1 MTRLL
6 EQAIDLVR
14 GLPEGEQDA
23 IAQLML
29 EEIESE
35 NRWDALFNRSAEK
48 LKELADR
55 AWAEH
60 EAGGSAPLDPDQL

>member
-1 MTRLL
+1 MTKVL
-6 EQAIDLVR
+6 EEALAKAR
-14 GLPEGEQDA
+14 ELPEAEQDA

-35 NRWDALFNRSAEK
+35 KRWDESFAQSPDK
-48 LKELADR
+48 LRKLADR

-60 EAGGSAPLDPDQL
+60 EAGGSEDLDPDR